1 MLLLAAVLSNLC
13 CTTYHSPPDPAAAA
27 LQFVALV
34 GALGFTPLDFILPVL
49 LFMAAKKTSLWW
61 KALNVFLAVAYT
73 VVSILGAVGAFYFII
88 DHARTYQLFA
98 DL

>member
-1 MLLLAAVLSNLC
+1 MHCWLYMNTIAAAV
-13 CTTYHSPPDPAAAA
+13 AAYAVVA
-27 LQFVALV
+27 FCSCPQFVALV

-61 KALNVFLAVAYT
+61 KALNIFLAVAYS
-73 VVSILGAVGAFYFII
+73 VVGVLGAVGAFYFIV
-88 DHARTYQLFA
+88 DHARTYKLFA